1 MPDRLGRYPVQRRIG
16 SGAFATVWLAHDE
29 QLDSPVAVKV
39 LADNWAGDELIRQR
53 FLEEG
58 RYLRRV
64 ESPHVVT
71 VYDAGELDD
80 GRPYLVMTFADQGT
94 LADRLDADRAGGR
107 LSTSQSL
114 TVVHEVAAGLQALH
128 DRGVLHRDVKPANVL
143 FRSIHSGTDV
153 RAMLGDLGLG
163 KALDMSS
170 RLTLAGGTPSF
181 VAPEQAAGEP
191 LDQRADQYSLA
202 TLAYLLLTGRRPFS
216 HVDLQAAADPGP
228 VPSLST
234 SEKRFDAAVE
244 AVVRRGLDR
253 RPGERYPTVTDFST
267 ALAAALVESTGET
280 PAVTSHGRPWLP
292 LDPQLTVLG
301 SRPTASPSPPS
312 ALTSA
317 EDPEP
322 GQGTEQGSPTSSP
335 PHRGG
340 RWPRLV
346 AVAAAA
352 VVAAVAA
359 GVSAYALGKNEAVPS
374 GSVTLTDATG
384 RLSVT
389 VPAGWE
395 RYVSRKGW
403 VPPEQP
409 DSAQKDYPALWAG
422 STVDWNDVSTSA
434 QGVFLAVLPSTQ
446 LPGHLPRHPECDAA
460 DQVVGKDPQG
470 GDQSTARYTGC
481 PEGVVIEQATMLAEG
496 QLLWVQ
502 VHGDSVG
509 QASEVLRTVE
519 TSGFSPPS

>member
-16 SGAFATVWLAHDE
+16 SGAFATVWLAHDD

-58 RYLRRV
+58 RFLRRV

-94 LADRLDADRAGGR
+94 LADRLDADRAGGG
-107 LSTSQSL
+107 LTTSQSL
-114 TVVHEVAAGLQALH
+114 TVVREVAAGLQALH

-143 FRSIHSGTDV
+143 FRSIHGGTDV
-153 RAMLGDLGLG
+153 RAMVGDLGLG

-191 LDQRADQYSLA
+191 LDQRADEYSLA
-202 TLAYLLLTGRRPFS
+202 TLAYLLLTGRRPFT
-216 HVDLQAAADPGP
+216 HLDLHAAADPGP

-234 SEKRFDAAVE
+234 KEQHFDEAVE
-244 AVVRRGLDR
+244 AVVRRGLDP
-253 RPGERYPTVTDFST
+253 RPGERYPTVSDFSG
-267 ALAAALVESTGET
+267 ALAAALLESTGET
-280 PAVTSHGRPWLP
+280 PAITSLGRPWLP

-301 SRPTASPSPPS
+301 SRPTASPSP
-312 ALTSA
+312 TSGGA
-317 EDPEP
+317 EP
-322 GQGTEQGSPTSSP
+322 GHDTEQGSPTSP
-335 PHRGG
+335 APRRGG
-340 RWPRLV
+340 RWRRR
-346 AVAAAA
+346 AAMAAAA
-352 VVAAVAA
+352 VVAAATAGAA
-359 GVSAYALGKNEAVPS
+359 AYALGRNQATPS

-384 RLSVT
+384 KLSVT

-395 RYVSRKGW
+395 RFVSRKGW
-403 VPPEQP
+403 VPPDQP
-409 DSAQKDYPALWAG
+409 KGAQRTYPALWAG
-422 STVDWNDVSTSA
+422 SAADWNDVSVFA
-434 QGVFLAVLPSTQ
+434 HGVFVAVLPSTQ
-446 LPGHLPRHPECDAA
+446 LPGHLPKHPECDAGPL
-460 DQVVGKDPQG
+460 VVGKDPQG
-470 GDQSTARYTGC
+470 SDQATTRYTGC
-481 PEGVVIEQATMLAEG
+481 PEGVVIEQATMLGNG

-509 QASEVLRTVE
+509 QATDVLRTVE
-519 TSGFSPPS
+519 ADRVSPPS